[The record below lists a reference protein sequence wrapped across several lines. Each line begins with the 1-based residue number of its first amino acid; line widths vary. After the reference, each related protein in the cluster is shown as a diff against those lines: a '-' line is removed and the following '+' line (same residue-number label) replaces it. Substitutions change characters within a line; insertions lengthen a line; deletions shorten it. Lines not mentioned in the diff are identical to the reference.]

1 MLLVLSM
8 EDDNNKMAGETRRRV
23 ETDTDHR
30 EIDNVKADLFIQF
43 FLLDR
48 NYDIGTDLC
57 EWIGLN
63 LPTKKGIYVQKI
75 RFQIIFQLEYASSNK
90 SRKLD

>member
-1 MLLVLSM
+1 MCLHVRYTKGDNREANYHLMLLVLSM

-57 EWIGLN
+57 E
-63 LPTKKGIYVQKI
+63 
-75 RFQIIFQLEYASSNK
+75 
-90 SRKLD
+90 

>member
-48 NYDIGTDLC
+48 NYDLGTDLY

-63 LPTKKGIYVQKI
+63 LPTKKGICVQKI